1 MATTV
6 ISNPADKLKIK
17 KMLGEI
23 SDSYTRIS
31 AERDLIK
38 DTIEALAEDFEIE
51 KKVLRKMAQ
60 VYHKQNFTTVEAE
73 NEDFVFTYES
83 ILGTAE

>member
-1 MATTV
+1 MSNV

-17 KMLGEI
+17 KMMGEI

-31 AERDLIK
+31 AERDLVK
-38 DTIEALAEDFEIE
+38 ETIAALAEDFELD

-73 NEDFVFTYES
+73 QEDFVFTYES
-83 ILGTAE
+83 ILGVEE

>member
-1 MATTV
+1 MAIV

-31 AERDLIK
+31 AERELVK
-38 DTIEALAEDFEIE
+38 ETIEALAEDFEID

-73 NEDFVFTYES
+73 QEEFVFTYES
-83 ILGTAE
+83 ILGTEE

>member
-31 AERDLIK
+31 AERSLIK
-38 DTIEALAEDFEIE
+38 ETIEALSEDFEID

-83 ILGTAE
+83 ILGTEE

>member
-1 MATTV
+1 MAIV

-31 AERDLIK
+31 AERELVK
-38 DTIEALAEDFEIE
+38 ETIEALAEDFEID

-60 VYHKQNFTTVEAE
+60 VYHKQNFTTVESE
-73 NEDFVFTYES
+73 QEDFVFMYES
-83 ILGTAE
+83 ILGVEE

>member
-1 MATTV
+1 MSKV

-17 KMLGEI
+17 KMMSEI

-31 AERDLIK
+31 AERDLVK
-38 DTIEALAEDFEIE
+38 ETIAALAEDFEID

-60 VYHKQNFTTVEAE
+60 VYHKQNFTTVESE
-73 NEDFVFTYES
+73 QEDFVFMYES
-83 ILGTAE
+83 ILGVEE

>member
-1 MATTV
+1 MSKV

-31 AERDLIK
+31 AERELIK
-38 DTIEALAEDFEIE
+38 ETIEALAEDFEID

-73 NEDFVFTYES
+73 QEEFVFTYES
-83 ILGTAE
+83 ILGAEE

>member
-1 MATTV
+1 MTNV

-31 AERDLIK
+31 AERELIK

-60 VYHKQNFTTVEAE
+60 VYHKQNFSTVEAE
-73 NEDFVFTYES
+73 QEDFVFMYES
-83 ILGTAE
+83 ILGTEE